1 MTTAGKSSRVDIVEL
16 SIPIQAELLVL
27 ARLGA
32 STLAARAGFD
42 LEEIEDLRLA
52 VEELCLSIAVA
63 DGGPQR
69 IHLRYRLDNGTIEV
83 RCVLEPDPSGGA
95 SELLTDRTGGE
106 LSWRI
111 LDALVDEHGRE
122 EVDGRPAAWLR
133 KRRARSSV

>member
-1 MTTAGKSSRVDIVEL
+1 MTAAGRATRVDVVEL
-16 SIPIQAELLVL
+16 SVPVQADLLVL

-32 STLAARAGFD
+32 ATVAARAGFD
-42 LEEIEDLRLA
+42 LEEVEDLRLA
-52 VEELCLSIAVA
+52 VEELCLSVASA

-69 IHLRYRLDNGTIEV
+69 IRLRYRLEGDTVEI
-83 RCVLEPDPSGGA
+83 RCVLEPDPDAGVP
-95 SELLTDRTGGE
+95 ELLTDRTGGE

-133 KRRARSSV
+133 KRRSRSSV

>member
-1 MTTAGKSSRVDIVEL
+1 MTGAGRPPRIDVVEI
-16 SIPIQAELLVL
+16 SIPIQADLIVL

-32 STLAARAGFD
+32 ATLAARAGFD

-52 VEELCLSIAVA
+52 VEELCLSVAVA

-69 IHLRYRLDNGTIEV
+69 IRLRYRLESGAIEV
-83 RCVLEPDPSGGA
+83 RCVLEPDPGA
-95 SELLTDRTGGE
+95 GAPELLTDRTGGE

-122 EVDGRPAAWLR
+122 EIDGRPAAWLR
-133 KRRARSSV
+133 KRKARSSV

>member
-1 MTTAGKSSRVDIVEL
+1 MTGPGRPPRIDVVEI
-16 SIPIQAELLVL
+16 SIPIQADLIVL

-32 STLAARAGFD
+32 ATLAARAGFD

-52 VEELCLSIAVA
+52 VEELCLSVAVA

-69 IHLRYRLDNGTIEV
+69 IRLRYRLESGAIEV
-83 RCVLEPDPSGGA
+83 RCVLEPDPGA
-95 SELLTDRTGGE
+95 GVPELLTDRTGGE

-122 EVDGRPAAWLR
+122 EIDGRPAAWLR
-133 KRRARSSV
+133 KRKAHSSV